1 MVQVFK
7 DFQTLLDDGMAFE
20 ALDVRHKAH
29 TASVMLVLARV
40 QTVLFKMLDFSSRGH
55 ASSPSMEASKNSRVG
70 SIVQCN
76 NNANQNKWGQ
86 IPFVLIILGAGIKR
100 GQI

>member
-1 MVQVFK
+1 MIEVFK
-7 DFQTLLDDGMAFE
+7 DFQALLDDGMAFE

-55 ASSPSMEASKNSRVG
+55 GSSPSVKSDQKNTEVG
-70 SIVQCN
+70 
-76 NNANQNKWGQ
+76 A
-86 IPFVLIILGAGIKR
+86 
-100 GQI
+100 

>member
-1 MVQVFK
+1 V
-7 DFQTLLDDGMAFE
+7 

-29 TASVMLVLARV
+29 AASVMLVLARV

-55 ASSPSMEASKNSRVG
+55 GSSPSVESDQKKFRAG
-70 SIVQCN
+70 SIVHCN

-86 IPFVLIILGAGIKR
+86 NPFILTFR
-100 GQI
+100 STSVN